1 MGSLSTHMPRELL
14 TRQCVSQCINQCT
27 FMCSIWTAVQGMD
40 DVMAERQG
48 AEPGAFYKRVSIVH
62 EYNNCADEVTYPPGG
77 LSVSFGIQRD
87 PFGD

>member
-1 MGSLSTHMPRELL
+1 M
-14 TRQCVSQCINQCT
+14 
-27 FMCSIWTAVQGMD
+27 QGMD